1 MEQCEENIYN
11 LLLGGN
17 SIPVKLRLKDNA
29 DNDYKI
35 LLEELEKLTEKYR
48 GKNNIPKRLG
58 YAFLDISNYFEFSD
72 KLYNQEELAII
83 EDMKNNIIEKLIEFY
98 ET

>member
-1 MEQCEENIYN
+1 MEQFEENIYN
-11 LLLGGN
+11 LLLGEK
-17 SIPVKLRLKDNA
+17 SIPVKLRLKDNV

-35 LLEELEKLTEKYR
+35 LLEELEKLTKKYS
-48 GKNNIPKRLG
+48 GKNSIPKKLG

-72 KLYNQEELAII
+72 RLYSENELDNI
-83 EDMKNNIIEKLIEFY
+83 EDMKNSIMEKLIEFY

>member
-1 MEQCEENIYN
+1 MEQFEENIYN
-11 LLLGGN
+11 LLLGEK
-17 SIPVKLRLKDNA
+17 SIPVKLRLKDNV

-35 LLEELEKLTEKYR
+35 LLEELEKLTEKYS
-48 GKNNIPKRLG
+48 GKNNIPKKLG

-72 KLYNQEELAII
+72 RLYSEKEIDNI
-83 EDMKNNIIEKLIEFY
+83 EDMKNNIMEKLIEFY